1 MSETFYKVISPDRKW
16 YWFPVFAILK
26 LISFVYLLGHHFRLW
41 AYRWGVFPRRR
52 LDCRVISV
60 GNLTLG
66 GTGKT
71 PFVMM
76 IAETLRGNGFK
87 PAILSRGYGGKSGNP
102 VNVVCD
108 GKQTLLS
115 PEWAG
120 DEAVMMAEKLKNVP
134 VLTGADRYQTGQY
147 ALEHFGVD
155 TLVLDDG
162 FQHLALNRD
171 LDILLFDHLRPLGN
185 GHLFPAGE
193 LREPAGETKRAD
205 VVCFTHYSGGPINFD
220 SRILG
225 SVPQVKTHLRLDS
238 VIRMDDEEVLDAEV
252 LKNEPVAAFCGIA
265 KPEGFRQ
272 ILLDA
277 QIRLKF
283 FKAFPDH
290 HPYTAR
296 DIREL
301 EARAVKE
308 GARFFLVPEKD
319 AVKLK
324 DMKFNLPFFKVVIEL
339 EMLEGREAFNKQLL
353 GAGSARKRSMA
364 RGNRQ

>member
-1 MSETFYKVISPDRKW
+1 MSEIFYKVISPDRKW
-16 YWFPVFAILK
+16 YLFPVFGILK
-26 LISFVYLLGHHFRLW
+26 LLSFFYLLGHHFRLW
-41 AYRWGVFPRRR
+41 AYRWGLFPSRK
-52 LDCRVISV
+52 LNCRVISV

-76 IAETLRGNGFK
+76 IAETLRGNGRK
-87 PAILSRGYGGKSGNP
+87 PAILSRGYGGKSGDP
-102 VNVVCD
+102 INVVCD
-108 GKQTLLS
+108 GKKTLLS

-134 VLTGADRYQTGQY
+134 VLTGPDRYQTGRY

-155 TLVLDDG
+155 TLILDDG

-171 LDILLFDHLRPLGN
+171 LDILLFDHARPLGN

-205 VVCFTHYSGGPINFD
+205 MICFTRYSRGPIKFD
-220 SRILG
+220 PRLIG
-225 SVPQVKTHLRLDS
+225 SIPQVKTHLRLDS
-238 VIRMDDEEVLDAEV
+238 VIRMEDDEILDAEM
-252 LKNEPVAAFCGIA
+252 LKDEPVAAFCGIA

-272 ILLDA
+272 ILLDS
-277 QIRLKF
+277 QVKLKL

-290 HPYTAR
+290 HSYTLQ
-296 DIREL
+296 DIKEL

-308 GARFFLVPEKD
+308 GARYILIPEKD

-324 DMKFNLPFFKVVIEL
+324 GVQFSVPFFKVVIEL
-339 EMLEGREAFNKQLL
+339 EILEGREIF
-353 GAGSARKRSMA
+353 
-364 RGNRQ
+364 NRQITATSRGGN

>member
-1 MSETFYKVISPDRKW
+1 MSEIFYKIISPDRKW
-16 YWFPVFAILK
+16 YWAPVFGILN
-26 LISFVYLLGHHFRLW
+26 LISFFYLMGYYFRRW
-41 AYRWGVFPRRR
+41 AYRWGVFPSRR

-87 PAILSRGYGGKSGNP
+87 PAILSRGYGGKSRDS

-115 PEWAG
+115 PERVG

-134 VLTGADRYQTGQY
+134 VLTGPDRYQVGLY

-155 TLVLDDG
+155 ILILDDG

-171 LDILLFDHLRPLGN
+171 LNILLFDHSRPLGN

-193 LREPAGETKRAD
+193 LREPAGEASRAD
-205 VVCFTHYSGGPINFD
+205 MVCFTRYSGGAIKLNPKL
-220 SRILG
+220 LG
-225 SVPQVKTHLRLDS
+225 SIPQVKTNLRLDS
-238 VIRMDDEEVLDAEV
+238 MIRMEDGEVLDADF
-252 LKNEPVAAFCGIA
+252 LINEPVVAFCGIA
-265 KPEGFRQ
+265 KPEGFRK
-272 ILLDA
+272 ILLDSKV
-277 QIRLKF
+277 QLKF

-290 HPYTAR
+290 HPYTQQ
-296 DIREL
+296 DIKEL
-301 EARAVKE
+301 EACAVKQ
-308 GARFFLVPEKD
+308 GARFLLISEKD

-324 DMKFNLPFFKVVIEL
+324 GMKFSLPFYKVVIEL
-339 EMLEGREAFNKQLL
+339 EILEGRETFNQQIT
-353 GAGSARKRSMA
+353 AKR
-364 RGNRQ
+364 GID

>member
-1 MSETFYKVISPDRKW
+1 MSDIFYKIISPDRKW
-16 YWFPVFAILK
+16 YWIPVFGILK
-26 LISFVYLLGHHFRLW
+26 LISFIYLLVHYFRRW
-41 AYRWGVFPRRR
+41 AYSWGVFPSRK

-87 PAILSRGYGGKSGNP
+87 PAILSRGYGGKSGEP

-108 GKQTLLS
+108 GKKTLLS
-115 PEWAG
+115 PEWVG

-134 VLTGADRYQTGQY
+134 VLTGPDRYQTGRY

-155 TLVLDDG
+155 TLILDDG
-162 FQHLALNRD
+162 FQNLALNRD
-171 LDILLFDHLRPLGN
+171 LDILLFDHSRPLGN

-193 LREPAGETKRAD
+193 LREPAGEARRANMA
-205 VVCFTHYSGGPINFD
+205 CFTRYSRGPIKLDPN
-220 SRILG
+220 ILG
-225 SVPQVKTHLRLDS
+225 TIPQIKTHLRLDS
-238 VIRMDDEEVLDAEV
+238 FISMDDEDVLDAET
-252 LKNEPVAAFCGIA
+252 LKNQPVAAFCGIA

-272 ILLDA
+272 ILLDSNI
-277 QIRLKF
+277 QLKF

-290 HPYTAR
+290 HPYSIQ
-296 DIREL
+296 DIKEL

-308 GARFFLVPEKD
+308 GVQSFLIPEKD
-319 AVKLK
+319 AVKLEG
-324 DMKFNLPFFKVVIEL
+324 MKLSLPFFKVVIEL
-339 EMLEGREAFNKQLL
+339 EILEGRETFNKLITATRR
-353 GAGSARKRSMA
+353 GA
-364 RGNRQ
+364 NE